1 MNKIGILCAGDDEL
15 APFLPEI
22 EGCETVRKAM
32 LTFYCGKIAGME
44 AVALYSGVCKVN
56 AAVAA
61 QLLIDHFGV
70 EAILNA
76 GTAGALDPSLR
87 VFDTVVSTESAYH
100 DVAAD
105 ILTEFHPWLPDVWFR
120 ADEKL
125 LAAARRAA
133 QGREDVRF
141 GRMVSGEQFI
151 NGEQREQIRAAFRPL
166 TVDMETA
173 AAAHVCHVNSIPFLA
188 VRSVTDN
195 ADHDGAENFEANC
208 IRAAQLSR
216 DLVLGILAQLGEDG
230 PA

>member
-32 LTFYCGKIAGME
+32 LTFHCGKIAGME

-61 QLLIDHFGV
+61 QILIDHFGV

-133 QGREDVRF
+133 RGREDVRF

-173 AAAHVCHVNSIPFLA
+173 AAAHVCHVNGIPFLA

-208 IRAAQLSR
+208 SRAAQLSR